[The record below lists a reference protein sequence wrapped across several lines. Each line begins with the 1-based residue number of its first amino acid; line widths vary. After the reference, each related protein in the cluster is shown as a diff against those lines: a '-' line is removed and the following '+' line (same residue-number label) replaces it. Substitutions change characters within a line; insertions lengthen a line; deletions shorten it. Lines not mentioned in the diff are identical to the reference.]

1 MFNSS
6 VKWLCVVGATASII
20 GVAVPVLTLTPSST
34 LAQSPSR
41 NSAVTTGDQGPAI
54 GSNNGNVYNNYY
66 NTGVKEKP
74 ADPRSHLLIG
84 RWKGVQ
90 KHVMVD
96 GQLIF
101 TGYTRLNES
110 GSYSNS
116 GELSVQSIRNG
127 RRIEVILLVQAA
139 GTWTL
144 DGNKYSITVAD
155 IKTQY
160 KVQKEEGQPDIDL
173 SNPLI
178 SSALHWLPKFEDT
191 IPRGSSQECE
201 IVELTS
207 STLKARGKDIKGI
220 EFFYEGVRQ

>member
-1 MFNSS
+1 MSRS
-6 VKWLCVVGATASII
+6 TVKWLGIVGSITSVI
-20 GVAVPVLTLTPSST
+20 GVALCYLPSNRSSA
-34 LAQSPSR
+34 LAQSPPR
-41 NSAVTTGDQGPAI
+41 NSAVTTGHQSPAI

-84 RWKGVQ
+84 TWKGVQ

-101 TGYTRLNES
+101 TGYTRLGES

-116 GELSVQSIRNG
+116 GELSIQSTRNG
-127 RRIEVILLVQAA
+127 RRGEVILLVQAA

-160 KVQKEEGQPDIDL
+160 KVLKQEGQPDFDF

-178 SSALHWLPKFEDT
+178 
-191 IPRGSSQECE
+191 I
-201 IVELTS
+201 I
-207 STLKARGKDIKGI
+207 
-220 EFFYEGVRQ
+220 